1 MVSDTALATVIEFR
15 TVKDWSIPSKVK
27 VQLNVVTVF
36 WTIVENFKI
45 KVFNKQLF
53 NNMFLN
59 HNQKKNTWS
68 DNILSGGPYSLT
80 KWQMPSATP
89 FAHLSFRGTKTTHLI
104 FTKMFFFFVRGFRTY
119 LCWYWVHWTI
129 QNNKLYFCYV
139 PLWSS
144 PWMLGHT
151 CTCCWTQLMDQPG
164 PFQLIP
170 KVSKLK

>member
-1 MVSDTALATVIEFR
+1 MLKTLKLKCLINNFLITCFLITTKKKYLIWQHSLR
-15 TVKDWSIPSKVK
+15 
-27 VQLNVVTVF
+27 
-36 WTIVENFKI
+36 WTIQSYKMANALRHSFCTFVFQGNKDNPLNF
-45 KVFNKQLF
+45 
-53 NNMFLN
+53 
-59 HNQKKNTWS
+59 HKNV
-68 DNILSGGPYSLT
+68 
-80 KWQMPSATP
+80 
-89 FAHLSFRGTKTTHLI
+89 
-104 FTKMFFFFVRGFRTY
+104 FFFVRGFRTY

-170 KVSKLK
+170 KVSKPE